1 MSAEICGREDELA
14 AAETFLVPLHG
25 VGPVP
30 LNVAN
35 DCNWTW
41 NCTPPPLG
49 WDPHPNTE
57 GYGVIARAFAHVVNP

>member
-1 MSAEICGREDELA
+1 MPVSDVAGAFAIDDF
-14 AAETFLVPLHG
+14 TDVVPLHG

-57 GYGVIARAFAHVVNP
+57 GYGVIARAFAAVVNP